1 MIVRKKSIKAI
12 PHTEYSFRLSLEIR
26 DVRSTLREY
35 TKNLIAVCPELVE
48 GYVYTTTEIEDI
60 FTKNTVIHHF
70 SPAIQADLI
79 QWCMTTAERNGYI
92 VRASERIC
100 KSRGMSYNDAYF
112 IQVEK
117 LK

>member
-1 MIVRKKSIKAI
+1 MIVRKKSINAI
-12 PHTEYSFRLSLEIR
+12 PHTEYSFRLSLEVR
-26 DVRSTLREY
+26 DVKSTLREY
-35 TKNLIAVCPELVE
+35 IKNLMTVAPELIE
-48 GYVYTTTEIEDI
+48 GYVYTTAELADI

-79 QWCMTTAERNGYI
+79 KWCMTTAESNGYI

-100 KSRGMSYNDAYF
+100 KSRCMSYGDAYF
-112 IQVEK
+112 IQAEK

>member
-12 PHTEYSFRLSLEIR
+12 PSTEYSFRLSLEVR
-26 DVRSTLREY
+26 DVRSTLNNY
-35 TKNLIAVCPELVE
+35 AKNLMGIAPELVE
-48 GYVYTTTEIEDI
+48 GYVYTTTELADI

-79 QWCMTTAERNGYI
+79 KWCITTAECNGYA
-92 VRASERIC
+92 VKASPRVC
-100 KSRGMSYNDAYF
+100 KTRGMSYGDAYF
-112 IQVEK
+112 IQREK